1 MTRARGTCMLRHM
14 RRMLCRAVPVI
25 CILLLCASPAM
36 AASDAP
42 PVSADLHEIDAWG
55 EHARLAKTML
65 ILLQIAAI
73 LSATKITGWL
83 AERIKVPGVIGELL
97 AGIIIGPYV
106 LGQHVW
112 VPLSGHWS
120 PLFPPPTPGQ

>member
-42 PVSADLHEIDAWG
+42 PVSADLREIDAWG

-73 LSATKITGWL
+73 LFATKLMGWL
-83 AERIKVPGVIGELL
+83 AERIKVPGVVGELL
-97 AGIIIGPYV
+97 AGVMIGPFL
-106 LGQHVW
+106 LGALIW
-112 VPLSGHWS
+112 VVRAGNSVH
-120 PLFPPPTPGQ
+120 